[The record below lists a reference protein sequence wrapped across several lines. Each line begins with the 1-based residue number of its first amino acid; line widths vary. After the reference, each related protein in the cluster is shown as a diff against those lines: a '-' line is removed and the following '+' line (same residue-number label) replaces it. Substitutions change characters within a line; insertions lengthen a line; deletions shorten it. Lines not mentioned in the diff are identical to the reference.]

1 MKLINQLCTGLFIVA
16 LSGGYFAV
24 ATEQPVNTEIIKK
37 TDIQN
42 LVEHSNHV
50 YSAAQ
55 PSAEQIKQLS
65 LAGVKHVINLRSS
78 SEQTWDEGEFVRSLG
93 MSYHALPIAGAKD
106 VTVENAR
113 NLTNLLNEFEGESI
127 LVHCASSNR
136 VGALIAISAHVQG
149 LDLEAALDKGKR
161 WGMKSLEPVVRE
173 MVNDK

>member
-24 ATEQPVNTEIIKK
+24 ATEQPVNAEIIKK
-37 TDIQN
+37 TAIKN

-55 PSAEQIKQLS
+55 PSAEQIKLLS
-65 LAGVKHVINLRSS
+65 QAGVKHVINLRSF

-93 MSYHALPIAGAKD
+93 MNYHALPIAGAQD

-113 NLTNLLNEFEGESI
+113 NLINLLNEFKGESI

-136 VGALIAISAHVQG
+136 VGALMAISAHEQG
-149 LDLEAALDKGKR
+149 LDVEAALDKGR
-161 WGMKSLEPVVRE
+161 HWGMKSLEPVVRE
-173 MVNDK
+173 VVNDK

>member
-173 MVNDK
+173 VVNDK